1 MQVRNT
7 AVWYVVSRP
16 SRQTS
21 LPVNRPTLTI
31 SGTFS
36 KAIETP
42 HVNYRL
48 INFFGHHK
56 SVKNWGR
63 SARIYAAMAMTILA
77 VPTFSRDSSVY
88 VR

>member
-7 AVWYVVSRP
+7 VVWHVVSRP

-31 SGTFS
+31 SGTLS
-36 KAIETP
+36 KAIETT

-56 SVKNWGR
+56 SVKNRGR